1 MSLKSSID
9 ADKGDF
15 QSAIQGFETIR
26 NLAPNRHINLMQL
39 AGTYTRNQ
47 QSDKALKLYDE
58 IYKINQYSEVFIYK
72 AMIYS
77 EKNDTLNVWKELQK
91 VDNQNFVN
99 KIEMIRLIYG
109 KHDNLQ
115 GLVKEFN
122 RREKLDNKLVYIFNK
137 QAYFEW
143 AMAAFVTGDLPQ
155 SADQVFRYQFGN
167 GLDINTARQNQQTVR
182 NGENPIRFFE

>member
-1 MSLKSSID
+1 MVK
-9 ADKGDF
+9 
-15 QSAIQGFETIR
+15 Q
-26 NLAPNRHINLMQL
+26 LAPKRHINLMQL
-39 AGTYTRNQ
+39 SGIYTRNQ

-77 EKNDTLNVWKELQK
+77 ERNDTLMVWKELQK

-99 KIEMIRLIYG
+99 KIEMIRYIYG
-109 KHDNLQ
+109 KHNNLQ
-115 GLVKEFN
+115 GLVDEFN
-122 RREKLDNKLVYIFNK
+122 RREKLDNKLAYKFTK

-143 AMAAFVTGDLPQ
+143 AMAAFVTGNLTQ

-167 GLDINTARQNQQTVR
+167 GLDINTARINQKAVR
-182 NGENPIRFFE
+182 NGRSPAEYFQ